1 MTISKINLITKK
13 NRQKKKEDKQEE
25 MSIDSG
31 MPDLENEAK
40 DSDQAEED
48 LEIQESSQPD
58 LRKKERVL

>member
-1 MTISKINLITKK
+1 
-13 NRQKKKEDKQEE
+13 

-48 LEIQESSQPD
+48 VEIEDSSQPD
-58 LRKKERVL
+58 FKKKRKEYLRRYKL